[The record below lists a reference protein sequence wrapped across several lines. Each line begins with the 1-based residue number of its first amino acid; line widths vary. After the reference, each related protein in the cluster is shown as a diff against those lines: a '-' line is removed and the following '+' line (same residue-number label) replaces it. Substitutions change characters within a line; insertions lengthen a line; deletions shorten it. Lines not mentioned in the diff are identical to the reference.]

1 MTDHLEPYRR
11 MVRSLRFMPPLA
23 LKESNQQPVLPPPPI
38 NSNQNS
44 WVSTAPEYVHGP
56 TPNHSEH
63 IAALVRDAVS
73 KPTVVPVTYA
83 IAENIGD
90 RISRLAPPKV
100 VNHVII
106 QPKIPQPDPNWKPAP
121 TVVQEH
127 RVTGWETSAPTAIAA
142 ETVQVK
148 APATDI
154 EDDATEEDL
163 VTEETVVEEP
173 ATEVAE
179 TPLQDL
185 VGEETVVEEPATEVA
200 ETPLQDLVALEK
212 VEEANTNL
220 AKTTDQA
227 LVADEA
233 VEEPTTN
240 LAETTDQDL
249 VADEAVEEP
258 TTNLAE
264 TTDQDLVADEA
275 VVEEP
280 TINLAETT
288 DQDLVADEAVVEE
301 PTNAAP
307 DTDAK
312 LATVEIEKTP
322 LEAAPSLD
330 QDQSEDNVA
339 ATMPTVALVEQTPTE
354 ANGTETENAQESA
367 KESQADRRLTA
378 FLPGVLSPQWATKDS
393 TVRLEKVS
401 PLVES
406 TPAPLDNAAAED
418 RQSAIADA
426 TEKNTPAPAVEAA
439 AKEEKIEIKCPK
451 CDSTELRKNGHRNE
465 KQRYVC
471 KDCGRQFAIADPAL
485 EAQSSKSMPAKP
497 AHSRGK
503 AKKQAKGF
511 GSSKK

>member
-1 MTDHLEPYRR
+1 
-11 MVRSLRFMPPLA
+11 MPPLA

-83 IAENIGD
+83 VAENIGD

-154 EDDATEEDL
+154 EDDATQGDL

-173 ATEVAE
+173 TTNLAE
-179 TPLQDL
+179 TPVQDL
-185 VGEETVVEEPATEVA
+185 VADEAVVEEPTTNLA
-200 ETPLQDLVALEK
+200 ETPVQDLVAD
-212 VEEANTNL
+212 EA
-220 AKTTDQA
+220 
-227 LVADEA
+227 A

-249 VADEAVEEP
+249 VVDEAAVEEP

-264 TTDQDLVADEA
+264 TTDQDLVVDEA

-280 TINLAETT
+280 TTNLAETPV
-288 DQDLVADEAVVEE
+288 QDLVADEAVVEE
-301 PTNAAP
+301 PTTNLAETPVQDLVADEAVVEEPANAAP

-312 LATVEIEKTP
+312 SATVEKEKTP

-339 ATMPTVALVEQTPTE
+339 ATMPAVALVEQTPTE
-354 ANGTETENAQESA
+354 ANGTETENAQEGA
-367 KESQADRRLTA
+367 KEPQADKRLTA

-406 TPAPLDNAAAED
+406 TPAPLDNATAED

-426 TEKNTPAPAVEAA
+426 TEKNTPAPAVEGA